1 MRIYVNV
8 INKSETV
15 PQHRQLYTISFSDTL
30 PLTSTRSGTKLS
42 LRLSARLSK
51 YRRSQIVLE
60 RYVKLSMLCT
70 FILHLIFFLFLILY
84 PQHTPRLWEEMVV
97 FLSYFLLHLFL
108 FWGGWDFVFLIL
120 YPQHTP
126 RLWEVFYAFPYS
138 LASYTM
144 LPSHIVI
151 ITLPF
156 SLLPSQRLFDDLLL
170 VFSYVQYLL
179 GSNTTTSAT
188 PSSFTAPPS
197 KL

>member
-1 MRIYVNV
+1 
-8 INKSETV
+8 
-15 PQHRQLYTISFSDTL
+15 
-30 PLTSTRSGTKLS
+30 
-42 LRLSARLSK
+42 
-51 YRRSQIVLE
+51 
-60 RYVKLSMLCT
+60 MLCT

-126 RLWEVFYAFPYS
+126 RLWEVFYAFHYS

>member
-1 MRIYVNV
+1 
-8 INKSETV
+8 
-15 PQHRQLYTISFSDTL
+15 
-30 PLTSTRSGTKLS
+30 
-42 LRLSARLSK
+42 
-51 YRRSQIVLE
+51 
-60 RYVKLSMLCT
+60 MLCT

-84 PQHTPRLWEEMVV
+84 PQHTPRLWEEMVL

-108 FWGGWDFVFLIL
+108 FWGGWDFLFLIL
-120 YPQHTP
+120 YPQHSP
-126 RLWEVFYAFPYS
+126 CLWEVFYAFHYS

-156 SLLPSQRLFDDLLL
+156 SLLPSQGLFDDLLL
-170 VFSYVQYLL
+170 VFSYVQFLL

>member
-1 MRIYVNV
+1 
-8 INKSETV
+8 
-15 PQHRQLYTISFSDTL
+15 
-30 PLTSTRSGTKLS
+30 
-42 LRLSARLSK
+42 
-51 YRRSQIVLE
+51 
-60 RYVKLSMLCT
+60 MLCT

-84 PQHTPRLWEEMVV
+84 PQHTPRLWEVMVV

-120 YPQHTP
+120 YLQHTP
-126 RLWEVFYAFPYS
+126 RLWEVMVVFLSYFLLHLFLFWGGWDFVFLILYLQHNPRLWEVIYAFHYS

>member
-1 MRIYVNV
+1 
-8 INKSETV
+8 
-15 PQHRQLYTISFSDTL
+15 
-30 PLTSTRSGTKLS
+30 
-42 LRLSARLSK
+42 
-51 YRRSQIVLE
+51 
-60 RYVKLSMLCT
+60 MLCT

-84 PQHTPRLWEEMVV
+84 PQHTPRLREEMVV
-97 FLSYFLLHLFL
+97 LSFLLSFTFILVLWWLGFRFSHSLPTAHSSPGRVCVLSFL
-108 FWGGWDFVFLIL
+108 LSFTFIL
-120 YPQHTP
+120 VLWWLGFRFSHTLP
-126 RLWEVFYAFPYS
+126 TALSSPMGSVSPYS

-170 VFSYVQYLL
+170 VFSYVQFLL

>member
-1 MRIYVNV
+1 
-8 INKSETV
+8 
-15 PQHRQLYTISFSDTL
+15 
-30 PLTSTRSGTKLS
+30 
-42 LRLSARLSK
+42 
-51 YRRSQIVLE
+51 
-60 RYVKLSMLCT
+60 MLCT

-84 PQHTPRLWEEMVV
+84 PQHTPRLREEMVV
-97 FLSYFLLHLFL
+97 LSFLLSFT
-108 FWGGWDFVFLIL
+108 FIL
-120 YPQHTP
+120 VLWWLGFRFSHTLP
-126 RLWEVFYAFPYS
+126 TALSSPMGSVSPYS

-170 VFSYVQYLL
+170 VFSYVQFLL

>member
-1 MRIYVNV
+1 MQPFSKFVTPIPLWIRMRIYVNV

-51 YRRSQIVLE
+51 YR
-60 RYVKLSMLCT
+60 
-70 FILHLIFFLFLILY
+70 
-84 PQHTPRLWEEMVV
+84 
-97 FLSYFLLHLFL
+97 
-108 FWGGWDFVFLIL
+108 
-120 YPQHTP
+120 HTP
-126 RLWEVFYAFPYS
+126 RLWEVFYAFHYS

-156 SLLPSQRLFDDLLL
+156 SLLPSHGLFDDLLL

>member
-1 MRIYVNV
+1 
-8 INKSETV
+8 
-15 PQHRQLYTISFSDTL
+15 
-30 PLTSTRSGTKLS
+30 
-42 LRLSARLSK
+42 
-51 YRRSQIVLE
+51 
-60 RYVKLSMLCT
+60 MLCT

-126 RLWEVFYAFPYS
+126 RLWEVFYAFHYS

-144 LPSHIVI
+144 LPSQIVI

-156 SLLPSQRLFDDLLL
+156 SLLPSQGLFDDLLL

>member
-1 MRIYVNV
+1 
-8 INKSETV
+8 
-15 PQHRQLYTISFSDTL
+15 
-30 PLTSTRSGTKLS
+30 
-42 LRLSARLSK
+42 
-51 YRRSQIVLE
+51 
-60 RYVKLSMLCT
+60 MLCT

-84 PQHTPRLWEEMVV
+84 PQHTPRLWEVLV
-97 FLSYFLLHLFL
+97 LFLSYFLLHLFL

-120 YPQHTP
+120 YLQHSP
-126 RLWEVFYAFPYS
+126 RPGGCVFYLCYFLFYLFLFWGLLGFRFSHSLPTAHSSPVWSVFPYS

-144 LPSHIVI
+144 LPSQIVI

-156 SLLPSQRLFDDLLL
+156 SLLPSQGLFDDLLL

>member
-1 MRIYVNV
+1 
-8 INKSETV
+8 
-15 PQHRQLYTISFSDTL
+15 
-30 PLTSTRSGTKLS
+30 
-42 LRLSARLSK
+42 
-51 YRRSQIVLE
+51 
-60 RYVKLSMLCT
+60 MLCT
-70 FILHLIFFLFLILY
+70 FILHLIFFLVS
-84 PQHTPRLWEEMVV
+84 HTLPTAHSSPVGEEMVV

-126 RLWEVFYAFPYS
+126 RLWEVFYAFHYS

-156 SLLPSQRLFDDLLL
+156 SLLPSQGLFDDLLL

>member
-84 PQHTPRLWEEMVV
+84 PQHTPRLWEEIVV
-97 FLSYFLLHLFL
+97 LSLLLSFLFIPVLGLAWISFFSFFTHSTLLACGRGDGGFSFLL
-108 FWGGWDFVFLIL
+108 
-120 YPQHTP
+120 
-126 RLWEVFYAFPYS
+126 
-138 LASYTM
+138 
-144 LPSHIVI
+144 
-151 ITLPF
+151 
-156 SLLPSQRLFDDLLL
+156 
-170 VFSYVQYLL
+170 
-179 GSNTTTSAT
+179 
-188 PSSFTAPPS
+188 SFTFILVLGWLGFRFSHSLPTAQSSPVGGDLCFPLFS
-197 KL
+197 CIVYYAAVADRHYYLAF

>member
-1 MRIYVNV
+1 MYFHPSFDFFSCFSYFTHSTLLASGRRWWFFFLTFFYIYSCFGVV
-8 INKSETV
+8 G
-15 PQHRQLYTISFSDTL
+15 ISFFSFFNHDTL
-30 PLTSTRSGTKLS
+30 L
-42 LRLSARLSK
+42 AREGVCF
-51 YRRSQIVLE
+51 IFV
-60 RYVKLSMLCT
+60 T
-70 FILHLIFFLFLILY
+70 FFFIYSCFGACL
-84 PQHTPRLWEEMVV
+84 
-97 FLSYFLLHLFL
+97 
-108 FWGGWDFVFLIL
+108 DFVFLIL

-126 RLWEVFYAFPYS
+126 RLWEVIYAFHYS

>member
-1 MRIYVNV
+1 MQSFSKFVTPIPLWIRMRIYVNV

-108 FWGGWDFVFLIL
+108 FWGGWDFVFSFFTYSTLLACGRCFMLSTIPLHRIL
-120 YPQHTP
+120 CC
-126 RLWEVFYAFPYS
+126 RRIS
-138 LASYTM
+138 
-144 LPSHIVI
+144 
-151 ITLPF
+151 
-156 SLLPSQRLFDDLLL
+156 SLLPCLL
-170 VFSYVQYLL
+170 VCFRAKGCLMICFL
-179 GSNTTTSAT
+179 FFRMSNIY
-188 PSSFTAPPS
+188 
-197 KL
+197 